1 MSLLVEQL
9 ETLDKNNVLAIR
21 REILA
26 LKNRLKECESS
37 KGENV
42 TVSPP
47 PPAPGK
53 PAMLSQPE
61 PARLRAESGAGK
73 GFGIAELKRGWD
85 FCRAEFTLP
94 SSEISLLVA
103 PHAGKLWGS
112 SRRTTNS
119 EWI

>member
-26 LKNRLKECESS
+26 LKNRLKECEAS
-37 KGENV
+37 KGENG

-53 PAMLSQPE
+53 SALLSPPE
-61 PARLRAESGAGK
+61 PARLRAESGAGRDL
-73 GFGIAELKRGWD
+73 GLQ
-85 FCRAEFTLP
+85 
-94 SSEISLLVA
+94 S
-103 PHAGKLWGS
+103 
-112 SRRTTNS
+112 
-119 EWI
+119 